1 MNDYVLA
8 LGGDAEVRNALLGT
22 PGLQGYQLQFCDLS
36 ERLDQMLPEIR
47 EQAIVVLVDVSHLP
61 LWSATA
67 QAGIR
72 NIKRLCPASQVIL
85 VSRWADEALWIEAI
99 RQGAYD
105 VLAKPLDLRE
115 FRRVVFNAIQKYH
128 AGLAS

>member
-1 MNDYVLA
+1 MNQYVLA
-8 LGGDAEVRNALLGT
+8 LGAGEEVRNALLDT
-22 PGLQGYQLQFCDLS
+22 PGLQGYQLRFCDLS
-36 ERLDQMLPEIR
+36 ELLYQMLPEIR
-47 EQAIVVLVDVSHLP
+47 EQAIVVLLDLSHLT

-99 RQGAYD
+99 RQGACD
-105 VLAKPLDLRE
+105 VLAKPLDLPQ
-115 FRRVVFNAIQKYH
+115 FRRVVFSAIQKYH
-128 AGLAS
+128 PGLAS